1 MALDVY
7 KDWLGIPEDQ
17 RPPNQYQLL
26 RLVEFEDDLDKVNK
40 NYKKLN
46 AHVRKYATGQYSVQ
60 SQELM
65 NELAKAMLCLKD
77 PERKRE
83 YDESIGREFEEAKS
97 ITGHRLMQNV
107 LQEKC
112 TLTKDQVKE
121 AQSFADSHGL
131 SIRDAMVQL
140 NLADEDSA
148 AEALA
153 AELGLSY
160 IDLADVIPDDSVLDL
175 CPRNVVKRNSILP
188 LFVDG
193 EFLLVACT
201 DQPTH
206 ELEDE
211 MRLRYEVPMRAV
223 IATPLAI
230 NQAIA
235 KYYAAG
241 MRDEA
246 VAKETSGTRKTAS
259 TKRTTPVVQRRR
271 LSQLSEGEQKQR
283 KSMGYIFM
291 MWGFIGSVLFDEFI
305 LKPYVLPQALQIPFV
320 PSFTTLIVTP
330 IVVWYVLKVYLK

>member
-17 RPPNQYQLL
+17 RPPDQYQLL
-26 RLVEFEDDLDKVNK
+26 RLVKFEDDVAKVKN

-60 SQELM
+60 SQELL
-65 NELAKAMLCLKD
+65 NELAKAMLCLAD
-77 PERKRE
+77 PERKHD
-83 YDESIGREFEEAKS
+83 YDESIGREFEEKKS

-107 LQEKC
+107 LLEKGL
-112 TLTKDQVKE
+112 LTKDQIKE

-131 SIRDAMVQL
+131 SMRDAIVQMK
-140 NLADEDSA
+140 LADEESA
-148 AEALA
+148 TEAMA
-153 AELGLSY
+153 VELGLAY
-160 IDLADVIPDDSVLDL
+160 VELADMLPDDSILDM

-193 EFLLVACT
+193 DYLLVASI

-211 MRLRYEVPMRAV
+211 MRLRYEMPMRAV

-246 VAKETSGTRKTAS
+246 SAKGGTGTTKKASPRKQS
-259 TKRTTPVVQRRR
+259 PKSLQKPF
-271 LSQLSEGEQKQR
+271 SQLSEGEKKQR
-283 KSMGYIFM
+283 TQMGYLFM
-291 MWGFIGSVLFDEFI
+291 MWGFIGSVVFDEFL
-305 LKPYVLPQALQIPFV
+305 LKPYVVPDFLQFGIL

-330 IVVWYVLKVYLK
+330 IVVWYVLKVYWK